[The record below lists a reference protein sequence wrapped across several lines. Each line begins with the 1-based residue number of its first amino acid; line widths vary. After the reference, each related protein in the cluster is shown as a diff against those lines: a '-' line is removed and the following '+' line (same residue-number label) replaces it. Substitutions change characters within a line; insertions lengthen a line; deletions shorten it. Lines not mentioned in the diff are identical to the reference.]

1 MGSGPTIRGFESL
14 RSSQIRILNFFKVV
28 MWFRK
33 DYSFRFVIEHGELTF
48 TSYFYFVRSGD
59 VGLGNG
65 SLRNFGRNGN
75 GWSRSAMAYGV
86 GTWAANAYRL
96 AFDPSTVYPS
106 YGPDAR
112 WYGIPV
118 RCLGY

>member
-1 MGSGPTIRGFESL
+1 MMKLLKKLIIIVKITIVVKKQVAVEQPKNLVTYAYQSL
-14 RSSQIRILNFFKVV
+14 GECQARLA
-28 MWFRK
+28 
-33 DYSFRFVIEHGELTF
+33 YLHFV
-48 TSYFYFVRSGD
+48 SSGD

-75 GWSRSAMAYGV
+75 GWSHSAVAYGV

-118 RCLGY
+118 RCLVYQ